1 MTERMW
7 LDGALPAVA
16 TDHWAL
22 LAAGRGADLAARRV
36 LALPADTRSPAPLLD
51 ALLADGVAAAPAFAL
66 VGVSGDRLTAFLR
79 GPFALR
85 AEYTHRGA
93 PTRADGHGVYGWR
106 ELTALTGVDRA
117 WVLQSPAITRTDGAL
132 RAAPV
137 EAGPTTASGIALRAT
152 RGLTGRVQAAGHR
165 SDRSLPV
172 GGAPRMLELPDG
184 RRVHIRGELLIGRGP
199 RTGPLPP
206 DRLPV
211 LVALEGAPR
220 ELSRTHLRVRQ
231 DGDLVTLED
240 LGGAGGT
247 ALRTGTGGPRRLR
260 AAEPVTVQAGQ
271 TAELPGGLRIRFLGE
286 A

>member
-1 MTERMW
+1 MTERVW
-7 LDGALPAVA
+7 LDGVLPAVA

-22 LAAGRGADLAARRV
+22 LTTGHGAALAARRM
-36 LALPADTRSPAPLLD
+36 LALPADTRSPTPLLD
-51 ALLADGVAAAPAFAL
+51 ALLADGVSAAPAFAL
-66 VGVSGDRLTAFLR
+66 VGLLGDRLTVFLR
-79 GPFALR
+79 GPFAMR
-85 AEYTHRGA
+85 AEHTHRGE
-93 PTRADGHGVYGWR
+93 PVRADGHGVHGWR
-106 ELTALTGVDRA
+106 ELTLTGVERA

-137 EAGPTTASGIALRAT
+137 EAGPTTASGIAMRAT
-152 RGLTGRVQAAGHR
+152 RGLTGRVPAAGRR

-247 ALRTGTGGPRRLR
+247 ALRTGTGGPQRLR